1 MTEEETMPDFE
12 LPKVDAVSESTPTPV
27 PVFQAL
33 GWVKGIYTPQA
44 SDSQKGVI
52 KTPDGFELSASVSA
66 RTQMKLK
73 QQIKALAPG
82 QPLQTEAGEPFC
94 WAVYPKMSNCDL
106 SHLTLLRIAPASK
119 TALTMDLFQINGIL
133 MGREEPDTSIVRV
146 YRNPNSRCLNNA
158 VYFFDLKLTGQMPDL
173 TLNQPVQIAAHRAGF
188 NLVVDE
194 AQPIEMELSEDIKEN
209 IQKTSLPRIPL
220 PPPIK
225 RTQSDQPKTVALP
238 VSESVIEAPQPSAD
252 QEVPA
257 LIQSPTTEIVGQSE
271 LIIPAEVPLE
281 VAPIKR
287 VSPVL
292 KQVVPVPAVTCVGE
306 ARIAA
311 PSVKPELVEN
321 LKPESPTSTKPSEP
335 VDSTKVSGSQAPV
348 EPTVHELKKAK
359 KATAS
364 IPAAAA
370 AGSQKQQP
378 EADKTPKP
386 TFLVQV
392 DRKQFPGMTSVT
404 LKNGMLFID
413 GKSVTQTKL
422 AIVVGEPQQVSADG
436 KTQKSGN
443 RTILS
448 SR

>member
-1 MTEEETMPDFE
+1 MIEETMPDFE

-27 PVFQAL
+27 SVFQAV
-33 GWVKGIYTPQA
+33 GKVKGIYTPQ
-44 SDSQKGVI
+44 SIDSQKGI
-52 KTPDGFELSASVSA
+52 ITTPDGFEFSASISA
-66 RTQMKLK
+66 RTKIK
-73 QQIKALAPG
+73 SRRQIKALAPG
-82 QPLQTEAGEPFC
+82 QPLQTEAGEPFY
-94 WAVYPKMSNCDL
+94 WAVYPKMSGCDL
-106 SHLTLLRIAPASK
+106 SHLILLRITSASK
-119 TALTMDLFQINGIL
+119 AALPVDRFQITGIL

-173 TLNQPVQIAAHRAGF
+173 ELKQPVQITAHRAGF

-225 RTQSDQPKTVALP
+225 RTQSDQPKTAALP
-238 VSESVIEAPQPSAD
+238 AAESVIEAPQLPAD

-257 LIQSPTTEIVGQSE
+257 LIPSLTTEIVEQSE
-271 LIIPAEVPLE
+271 LIIPAEVPVE
-281 VAPIKR
+281 ATSIKKAP
-287 VSPVL
+287 PVL
-292 KQVVPVPAVTCVGE
+292 KQVVPVPA
-306 ARIAA
+306 IAT
-311 PSVKPELVEN
+311 PSIEPKLVEN
-321 LKPESPTSTKPSEP
+321 LKPEPSTNIKPSEP
-335 VDSTKVSGSQAPV
+335 VASAKVSGSQSSV
-348 EPTVHELKKAK
+348 ESTVHQSKKAK
-359 KATAS
+359 KGTAS
-364 IPAAAA
+364 IPAAAT

-386 TFLVQV
+386 TFVVQV

-422 AIVVGEPQQVSADG
+422 AIVVGEPQQVNADG

>member
-1 MTEEETMPDFE
+1 MTEEETMLDFE
-12 LPKVDAVSESTPTPV
+12 FPKADAVSKSTPTPV
-27 PVFQAL
+27 PIFQAV
-33 GWVKGIYTPQA
+33 GKVKGIYTPQS
-44 SDSQKGVI
+44 SDSQKGI
-52 KTPDGFELSASVSA
+52 ITTPDGFEFSASISA
-66 RTQMKLK
+66 RTKIK
-73 QQIKALAPG
+73 SRQQIKALAPG

-94 WAVYPKMSNCDL
+94 WAVYPKMSGCDL
-106 SHLTLLRIAPASK
+106 SHLILLRITSASK
-119 TALTMDLFQINGIL
+119 TALSVDRFQITGIL

-146 YRNPNSRCLNNA
+146 YRNPNPRCLNNA
-158 VYFFDLKLTGQMPDL
+158 VYFFDLKLIGHMLDL
-173 TLNQPVQIAAHRAGF
+173 ALKQPVQIVAHRTGF

-225 RTQSDQPKTVALP
+225 RTQSDQPKTAAFP
-238 VSESVIEAPQPSAD
+238 AAESVIEAPQLPAD

-257 LIQSPTTEIVGQSE
+257 LIQSPTTELVEQGE
-271 LIIPAEVPLE
+271 LIIPAEVPVE
-281 VAPIKR
+281 VAPSKKA
-287 VSPVL
+287 PLVL
-292 KQVVPVPAVTCVGE
+292 KQVVPVPA
-306 ARIAA
+306 IASA
-311 PSVKPELVEN
+311 SVEPELVEN
-321 LKPESPTSTKPSEP
+321 LKPESTTSTKPPEP
-335 VDSTKVSGSQAPV
+335 VDSVKVSGSPAPV
-348 EPTVHELKKAK
+348 EPTVHEFKKAK
-359 KATAS
+359 EGTAS
-364 IPAAAA
+364 IPAV

-386 TFLVQV
+386 TFVVQV